1 MLISYYYRWAEVAT
15 SVVRSPVFE
24 FNPSRFAADLLV
36 GSYPAEPSHFERLRD
51 EFGVDAVYNLQ
62 TNDDIFSSG
71 LNPDVLWHMA
81 VAADHSYVRHP
92 IKDFDPSAVKR
103 ALAAALEDLH
113 RLVDD
118 GCHVYVHCT
127 AGINRSATI
136 TLAYQILRDG
146 KSADEVVR
154 AGLAVRPQ
162 IRPYQSVL
170 EATARD
176 RKKLWKRLQAAVA

>member
-1 MLISYYYRWAEVAT
+1 M
-15 SVVRSPVFE
+15 FE

-62 TNDDIFSSG
+62 TDEDIHSYG

-81 VAADHSYVRHP
+81 VAADHTYVRHP

-103 ALAAALEDLH
+103 ALTGALVDLH

-118 GCHVYVHCT
+118 GCRVYVHCT

-146 KSADEVVR
+146 KSPDEVLR
-154 AGLAVRPQ
+154 AALAVRPQ

-170 EATARD
+170 DATAKD
-176 RKKLWKRLQAAVA
+176 RKKLWTRILAAVE